1 MKQKNKDRIKR
12 ICFVA
17 PNGFALY
24 HNRCKVVFGGA
35 EVQMYL
41 LSKEYAKN
49 KDFSVNVITGDFKA
63 KINNIKLY
71 KNIKIHISIPLGKK
85 IRNHFFRPFSIL
97 VSLFKINPEIVIQMN
112 SGITTGLCALYCK
125 IFKKKFVFLLAHK
138 VDVNGDAEKN
148 LIGKIFKFGIDNAT
162 YIVAQNQDQIFDLQH
177 YKRRKFDNIEI
188 IKNGYELT
196 NQKKKN
202 KKFIL
207 WVARGDNW
215 KRPELY
221 LKLAQRFPQEKFV
234 MICPQGKDR
243 LLWDK
248 IYTSSKKIKNL
259 TFLQFV
265 PFVEIDRFFR
275 DATVFVNTSEYEGFP
290 NTFIQALK
298 NKVPILSLKTNPDN
312 FISQYKCGFHCDD
325 DFEKLAYS
333 LNELLSNHELYDT
346 YSNNGFEYVK
356 NHHDI
361 KKLSKKWIELMK
373 KVVNYS

>member
-1 MKQKNKDRIKR
+1 MSQKAIKICLISHFGYPLFNKNCYI
-12 ICFVA
+12 
-17 PNGFALY
+17 P
-24 HNRCKVVFGGA
+24 FGGGS
-35 EVQMYL
+35 EVQIFL
-41 LSKEYAKN
+41 LSKEFARSNLLDVNIITGNYPNSKN
-49 KDFSVNVITGDFKA
+49 KIEKFYTITLFNYLPIKRTI
-63 KINNIKLY
+63 INYLRYVLFFFLNLIRIK
-71 KNIKIHISIPLGKK
+71 PD
-85 IRNHFFRPFSIL
+85 
-97 VSLFKINPEIVIQMN
+97 IVIQRAA
-112 SGITTGLCALYCK
+112 SVSSGLCALYCK
-125 IFKKKFVFLLAHK
+125 IFKKTFIYSIAHK

-148 LIGKIFKFGIDNAT
+148 LIGKVFKFGIDNAT

-177 YKRRKFDNIEI
+177 YKRRKFDNIEV

-207 WVARGDNW
+207 WVARSDNW

-234 MICPQGKDR
+234 MICSQGKDR